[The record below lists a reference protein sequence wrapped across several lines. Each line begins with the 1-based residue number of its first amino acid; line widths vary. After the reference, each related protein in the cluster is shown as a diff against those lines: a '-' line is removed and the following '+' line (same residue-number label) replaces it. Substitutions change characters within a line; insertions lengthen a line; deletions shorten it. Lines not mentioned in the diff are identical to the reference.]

1 METMKC
7 IRKQSVDESL
17 ADQCLNAHNYYRCLH
32 GATPLT
38 YDVRLEKTAERYA
51 KKLAQNGVLQ
61 PSVAGKRGIT
71 NFLLVETWFLQI
83 WYAWQATNKLR
94 WKYLESKFY
103 KCKSSLTSFK
113 CNYVCNLLLTSKTIW
128 HTLVS
133 LHLITNNY
141 FLLFKKEFVNH
152 CKWRTLRV
160 TNV

>member
-61 PSVAGKRGIT
+61 PSAVGKRNIT
-71 NFLLVETWFLQI
+71 NFLPKPGLCKYDLHNERR
-83 WYAWQATNKLR
+83 TNSINLR
-94 WKYLESKFY
+94 YKF
-103 KCKSSLTSFK
+103 
-113 CNYVCNLLLTSKTIW
+113 
-128 HTLVS
+128 LVS
-133 LHLITNNY
+133 TFRKCIWFPWFYL
-141 FLLFKKEFVNH
+141 
-152 CKWRTLRV
+152 
-160 TNV
+160 